1 MLPIQ
6 EPGRKKTGARVDHF
20 GQSRSQTIF
29 QSFHNTSGSRLL
41 GEGKTPLGRCRQRP
55 HHEVDQ
61 FCAVSQGDR
70 RRGGADLAIPV
81 AEHDCAGVGVPG
93 RSKVQVV
100 APHVGEEDTVGRRFG
115 HATSMHP
122 TDTRC

>member
-1 MLPIQ
+1 
-6 EPGRKKTGARVDHF
+6 
-20 GQSRSQTIF
+20 
-29 QSFHNTSGSRLL
+29 
-41 GEGKTPLGRCRQRP
+41 
-55 HHEVDQ
+55 
-61 FCAVSQGDR
+61 
-70 RRGGADLAIPV
+70 
-81 AEHDCAGVGVPG
+81 VPG